1 MTFIVCASE
10 VFSAEPGKLFQKKMV
25 NLDTIVIENSSA
37 NPGIALKICD
47 KLTYYNDDCV
57 DNTDNKEAYMKIDI
71 NNKTLMDSEIPPS
84 WEAAI
89 MNSYEGFSQRFMCCY
104 KAPAVVSYITE
115 VSERLYL

>member
-1 MTFIVCASE
+1 
-10 VFSAEPGKLFQKKMV
+10 
-25 NLDTIVIENSSA
+25 
-37 NPGIALKICD
+37 
-47 KLTYYNDDCV
+47 
-57 DNTDNKEAYMKIDI
+57 MKIDI

-84 WEAAI
+84 WETAI